1 MATEP
6 NYSKIHPPGRL
17 SGQSILINKRDLLV
31 AEEYGDS
38 PDSEQATAI
47 MLARKLYETDDY
59 LQGEFINMGTGIGVS
74 SDFHALAKM
83 AVDGALPLRDL
94 ATICFLAGRLSL
106 ALGQQR

>member
-1 MATEP
+1 MATQT
-6 NYSKIHPPGRL
+6 NHSKLPAPGPL
-17 SGQSILINKRDLLV
+17 TGQSILIDKRDLLV
-31 AEEYGDS
+31 AEEYGEP

-74 SDFHALAKM
+74 RDFHALAKL

-94 ATICFLAGRLSL
+94 ATICWLT
-106 ALGQQR
+106 